1 MFTAPKDEVAII
13 LFGTEGNSNC
23 YIFKPRKSRCYGI
36 SINNK
41 LISYVNYYQSILE
54 TENDL
59 ADGFDGYKNI
69 TVVRQFGIPDQELL
83 QYVHDGIIPG
93 RLIASS
99 PRVLAFTFNKQTF
112 SERGAGKVYRG
123 APSLGISQS
132 GAFNFILS

>member
-13 LFGTEGNSNC
+13 LFGTEGNSNR

-36 SINNK
+36 PINNK

-69 TVVRQFGIPDQELL
+69 KVVRQFGVPDQELL
-83 QYVHDGIIPG
+83 QYVHDRIIPG

-99 PRVLAFTFNKQTF
+99 PRVLAFTLINKCFLREEQ
-112 SERGAGKVYRG
+112 GKCTEVHPLLVL
-123 APSLGISQS
+123 ANQEHLTSS
-132 GAFNFILS
+132 